1 MFASEKH
8 WWDGKAHGD
17 WLDRMSLND
26 RRTFVLVAY
35 FEGSFSM
42 HSKHGLLAG
51 AAS

>member
-26 RRTFVLVAY
+26 RTFVLVAY

-42 HSKHGLLAG
+42 NSKHGLLAG